1 MSHAVGLCVQ
11 QYGRIESIHIVK
23 DRKTGGSRGLAY
35 VRFSRAY
42 DAAVAL
48 ETCDQSEIPSCYFLS
63 LLSQSDSTMSFCV
76 LYHWRLVIRV
86 RFHYVMILSLFYHSH
101 IPLCH
106 DFVSLLSQSDSIV
119 SFCVLCGLHE
129 VRMLPTLQQCGSLA
143 SLSKHLNCLLRLIA

>member
-106 DFVSLLSQSDSIV
+106 DFVSLLSQSHSTM
-119 SFCVLCGLHE
+119 S
-129 VRMLPTLQQCGSLA
+129 
-143 SLSKHLNCLLRLIA
+143 